1 MSDLETNSH
10 HRAKSGVRP
19 IDKSRLSIQ
28 AMGLGRDFVTYKK
41 PEGLLNSIK
50 GLWNRKYETKVALQP
65 THLELEQGQIIGLVG
80 SNGAGKTTLLKL
92 LSGLIHPTH
101 GDARVLGHQ
110 PWKREAAFLRRISIL
125 LGQKNQLWWDLP
137 PADSYDLLARIYEL
151 DRTQARKRVQE
162 LAEML
167 GCRDQ
172 LLTQLRRLSLG
183 ERMKMELIGALLHEP
198 EVMFLDEPTIGLDIV
213 AQNSIREFLATY
225 VRDRRPTVI
234 LTSHYMDD
242 ISLLADRLLLISK
255 GRIVYDGQVDD
266 FMSRAETRQTLS
278 LKILQPLSEDLQLTA
293 DHRIAAGSRS
303 LSIEIPSQQIGPAL
317 QKLLAVSPIQDIK
330 IEEVE
335 FEDIIRDFLEGRHD
349 HLSQ

>member
-1 MSDLETNSH
+1 
-10 HRAKSGVRP
+10 
-19 IDKSRLSIQ
+19 
-28 AMGLGRDFVTYKK
+28 
-41 PEGLLNSIK
+41 
-50 GLWNRKYETKVALQP
+50 
-65 THLELEQGQIIGLVG
+65 
-80 SNGAGKTTLLKL
+80 
-92 LSGLIHPTH
+92 
-101 GDARVLGHQ
+101 
-110 PWKREAAFLRRISIL
+110 
-125 LGQKNQLWWDLP
+125 
-137 PADSYDLLARIYEL
+137 
-151 DRTQARKRVQE
+151 
-162 LAEML
+162 
-167 GCRDQ
+167 
-172 LLTQLRRLSLG
+172 
-183 ERMKMELIGALLHEP
+183 MKMELIGALLHEP

-213 AQNSIREFLATY
+213 AQNSIREFLASY

-278 LKILQPLSEDLQLTA
+278 LKILQPLSEDLQLTT